1 MKKLKNSILN
11 IDLDIGE
18 EELKKTMEQN
28 LPEEIGGEDL
38 EEVVFKD

>member
-28 LPEEIGGEDL
+28 LIEEIGGEDL